1 MVASVLG
8 QKFRVLKTEG
18 NFNNELGLPL
28 TLFRLTAQHQICVLE
43 MGMNHFG
50 EIDYL
55 TQIAPPDVAVITNIG
70 DAHIENLGSRAGIL
84 QAKKEI
90 FHRMTPEG
98 MAVLNGDD
106 AMLRPLEG
114 ELSPQVVFCGADR
127 PAPYAAKE
135 IRQLGSKGLRCRVI
149 TPKNDFSVTVPALG
163 GHMIYPV
170 LMACAIGE
178 RFGMT
183 GEEMKAGIE
192 AFVPT
197 KMRMNVIHQG
207 DITILDDAYNAN
219 PQSMRAALEI
229 LSQTEGAYRAAVL
242 GDMFELGD
250 LGPELHRS
258 MGECAGALGNI
269 DGLLAVGELAWNIY
283 DAAHQSGITQAL
295 YARDRTAAKEL
306 LPNLVRPGAVILVKA
321 SRGMAF
327 EELTRE
333 IQRLAPKA

>member
-1 MVASVLG
+1 M
-8 QKFRVLKTEG
+8 
-18 NFNNELGLPL
+18 
-28 TLFRLTAQHQICVLE
+28 
-43 MGMNHFG
+43 
-50 EIDYL
+50 
-55 TQIAPPDVAVITNIG
+55 
-70 DAHIENLGSRAGIL
+70 
-84 QAKKEI
+84 
-90 FHRMTPEG
+90 
-98 MAVLNGDD
+98 
-106 AMLRPLEG
+106 
-114 ELSPQVVFCGADR
+114 
-127 PAPYAAKE
+127 
-135 IRQLGSKGLRCRVI
+135 I

-197 KMRMNVIHQG
+197 RMRMNVIHQG
-207 DITILDDAYNAN
+207 GDITILDDTYNAN

-258 MGECAGALGNI
+258 MGSAPARWATLTPAGR
-269 DGLLAVGELAWNIY
+269 GELAWNIY

-306 LPNLVRPGAVILVKA
+306 LPNLVRPGAVILVK
-321 SRGMAF
+321 SLPGHG
-327 EELTRE
+327 L
-333 IQRLAPKA
+333 

>member
-1 MVASVLG
+1 M
-8 QKFRVLKTEG
+8 
-18 NFNNELGLPL
+18 
-28 TLFRLTAQHQICVLE
+28 
-43 MGMNHFG
+43 
-50 EIDYL
+50 
-55 TQIAPPDVAVITNIG
+55 
-70 DAHIENLGSRAGIL
+70 SR
-84 QAKKEI
+84 
-90 FHRMTPEG
+90 T
-98 MAVLNGDD
+98 
-106 AMLRPLEG
+106 
-114 ELSPQVVFCGADR
+114 
-127 PAPYAAKE
+127 
-135 IRQLGSKGLRCRVI
+135 
-149 TPKNDFSVTVPALG
+149 
-163 GHMIYPV
+163 
-170 LMACAIGE
+170 
-178 RFGMT
+178 
-183 GEEMKAGIE
+183 
-192 AFVPT
+192 
-197 KMRMNVIHQG
+197 
-207 DITILDDAYNAN
+207 
-219 PQSMRAALEI
+219 QSMRAALEI